1 MRTQHPMI
9 VPSEEL
15 GLAVVWH
22 GSITFNV
29 HVLTGSTDGG
39 TDDPIWG
46 VGPEVDVFTAYGAA
60 SERPTMH
67 EAYRHIV
74 HWFEAQEQ
82 AMREE
87 E

>member
-1 MRTQHPMI
+1 MRTQHPVI

-22 GSITFNV
+22 GGVTFNV
-29 HVLTGSTDGG
+29 HAWNEDTVARDWVLGA
-39 TDDPIWG
+39 
-46 VGPEVDVFTAYGAA
+46 EVDVFTAYGAA

-67 EAYRHIV
+67 EAYRNIV
-74 HWFEAQEQ
+74 KWFEAQEQ
-82 AMREE
+82 AREE